1 MGGGILLPQLHA
13 VQFLV
18 RPAVMVM
25 LFLAFFAMPA
35 GRLAPE
41 KVHLKILALG
51 PLLASLVFGALV
63 AYDRNLAVAGALV
76 ALTPSAT
83 ASPVVTALL
92 GGNAGWVG
100 VSVLMTNLV
109 YPFLISLALP
119 AALGLSGG
127 FDAAAPL
134 STLFTLAVPAGLAW
148 AGRRW
153 LPEPAC
159 RAILARRHWSF
170 FLWLAVLSVATAG
183 ASHFLR
189 SHPAGAWTA
198 LRMGA
203 LSLGLC
209 VLLFALG
216 RRLGGASHGLEASQ
230 ALGQKNTM
238 FSLWFA
244 MAHLSPAISLAP
256 ATYVLWHNLWNAW
269 QLQRAH
275 RKARQAED

>member
-13 VQFLV
+13 GQFLV

-25 LFLAFFAMPA
+25 LFLAFFAMPP
-35 GRLAPE
+35 GRLSLEPA
-41 KVHLKILALG
+41 HLKILAVG
-51 PLLASLVFGALV
+51 PLLALALFGAILPF
-63 AYDRNLAVAGALV
+63 DRSLAVAAALV

-100 VSVLMTNLV
+100 VPVLLTNLV
-109 YPFLISLALP
+109 YPLLVALVLP
-119 AALGLSGG
+119 AALGQGG
-127 FDAAAPL
+127 RFDASAPL
-134 STLFTLAVPAGLAW
+134 STLVTLAVPAVLAW
-148 AGRRW
+148 SGRRW
-153 LPEPAC
+153 LPATA
-159 RAILARRHWSF
+159 RAAILARRHWSF

-189 SHPAGAWTA
+189 SHPSGGVAA

-203 LSLGLC
+203 LSLSLC
-209 VLLFALG
+209 AFLFLLG
-216 RRLGGASHGLEASQ
+216 RRLGGSTRVLEASQ

-238 FSLWFA
+238 FALWFA
-244 MAHLSPAISLAP
+244 MAHLSPVISLAP

-269 QLQRAH
+269 QLQ
-275 RKARQAED
+275 KARRTLGEIED